1 MTQAVAE
8 DTETSL
14 TEGMESMGV
23 READK
28 TEKLNQGEEEKETQ
42 NDKTGDASETIEETQ
57 KEDEGIALTLSHRFH
72 VQLPVKALWVNCV
85 V

>member
-28 TEKLNQGEEEKETQ
+28 TEKVNQGEEEKETQ
-42 NDKTGDASETIEETQ
+42 NDKMGEANETVEETER
-57 KEDEGIALTLSHRFH
+57 EDEGIAHTLSHIPCH
-72 VQLPVKALWVNCV
+72 IAIKL
-85 V
+85 

>member
-23 READK
+23 REAEK

-42 NDKTGDASETIEETQ
+42 IDKIGEANETVEETQ
-57 KEDEGIALTLSHRFH
+57 KEDEGIAHILVSQIPCLI
-72 VQLPVKALWVNCV
+72 AY
-85 V
+85 